1 MFTFLSIYIM
11 IGLVWLAFME
21 IYTTRYQI
29 GPVWTDRERITQLL
43 IWPLA
48 LTIFLIELY
57 KNL

>member
-1 MFTFLSIYIM
+1 M